1 MRLHSLLCSLL
12 SPPPT
17 PSCRR
22 AMIKNVEGVCS
33 DFQPPGCTSQSSF
46 LADAVLTRCLTGT
59 RLCARSYATDCRNS
73 QPTSERHDGRKPH
86 LRCLPE
92 MSKWSP
98 RENRAG
104 ELGTKWGRCRSIH
117 ITWKNASAEA
127 ISPFLFF

>member
-59 RLCARSYATDCRNS
+59 RLRAHSHAADCRNS
-73 QPTSERHDGRKPH
+73 QPASTRHNGRKPPSRH
-86 LRCLPE
+86 VPR
-92 MSKWSP
+92 MAKRAP
-98 RENRAG
+98 RESEAG
-104 ELGTKWGRCRSIH
+104 EVGRKWGSLWSVH
-117 ITWKNASAEA
+117 ITWKNSAAEV
-127 ISPFLFF
+127 ISLSLFF